1 MVDTNNLSLGHIWE
15 RYSQFAAF
23 ILPCFKLAGDAMLIG
38 IGANDTT
45 VTRLRPQMCAATGAR
60 MGNESIVR
68 RNIDGFDVI
77 TDWTSYFSLEYRGKG
92 HIIAHCVSE

>member
-1 MVDTNNLSLGHIWE
+1 MVDTNLSLGHIWE
-15 RYSQFAAF
+15 RYSPF
-23 ILPCFKLAGDAMLIG
+23 ILPCFELAGDAVLIG

-60 MGNESIVR
+60 IGNESIVR
-68 RNIDGFDVI
+68 RNIDGFDVT

-92 HIIAHCVSE
+92 HIIVHCVSE

>member
-1 MVDTNNLSLGHIWE
+1 
-15 RYSQFAAF
+15 
-23 ILPCFKLAGDAMLIG
+23 MLIG

-68 RNIDGFDVI
+68 RNIDGFDAT
-77 TDWTSYFSLEYRGKG
+77 TDWTSNFSLEYRDKG
-92 HIIAHCVSE
+92 HIIVHCVSV

>member
-23 ILPCFKLAGDAMLIG
+23 ILPCFELAGDAVLIG

-60 MGNESIVR
+60 IGNESIVR
-68 RNIDGFDVI
+68 RNIDGFDVA
-77 TDWTSYFSLEYRGKG
+77 TDWTSHLSLEYRDEGF
-92 HIIAHCVSE
+92 IIVHCASE